1 MPSLKDTKR
10 RITSVRNTQK
20 ITHAMKLVSA
30 AKFSR
35 ANQAVLA
42 ARPYGAAFDRIV
54 GRLAAGVEN
63 LENLESMELLRFVEV
78 PKRVLAV
85 VVSTDR
91 GLCGSLNTNVF
102 KAAVRYVRE
111 NTDQG
116 CEVDIAAMG
125 KRAGQFCRKVG
136 LTPVIT
142 REKVLE
148 RPTYQSAKAI
158 TDELSGL
165 FTSGKYDRI
174 VLIFSEFKNILTQTP
189 RVKQLLPVVTPD
201 FGDDEHD
208 TLDFIIEPDAH
219 TVLEGMLRKHVINTL
234 FRVLLEGGASEHGA
248 RMTAMDS
255 ATKNAKEYIRKL
267 TLLYNR
273 ARQAAITKELIE
285 IVSGAEAV

>member
-42 ARPYGAAFDRIV
+42 ARPYGTAFDRIV

-63 LENLESMELLRFVEV
+63 LEAMELLRYAEV
-78 PKRVLAV
+78 PKRALAV

-102 KAAVRYVRE
+102 KATVRYVRE

-116 CEVDIAAMG
+116 CEVDVAAMG

-148 RPTYQSAKAI
+148 RPSYQSAKAI

-174 VLIFSEFKNILTQTP
+174 VLIFSEFKNILIQTP

-201 FGDDEHD
+201 FGDDEND
-208 TLDFIIEPDAH
+208 TLNFIIEPDPH

-234 FRVLLEGGASEHGA
+234 FRALLEGGASEHGA

-285 IVSGAEAV
+285 IVSGAQAV

>member
-10 RITSVRNTQK
+10 RIVSVRNTQK

-35 ANQAVLA
+35 ANHAVLA
-42 ARPYGAAFDRIV
+42 ARPYGMAFDRIV

-63 LENLESMELLRFVEV
+63 LEGMELLRFTES
-78 PKRVLAV
+78 PKKVLAV
-85 VVSTDR
+85 LISTDR

-116 CEVDIAAMG
+116 CEVEFAALG
-125 KRAGQFCRKVG
+125 KRAAQFCRKVG
-136 LTPVIT
+136 FKTVIE

-148 RPTYQSAKAI
+148 RPNYQSAKAI
-158 TDELSGL
+158 TDELTAL

-174 VLIFSEFKNILTQTP
+174 VLIFPEFKSVLAQTP
-189 RVKQLLPVVTPD
+189 RTKQLLPVVTPEVTD
-201 FGDDEHD
+201 EEHD
-208 TLDFIIEPDAH
+208 TLNFIIEPDAH
-219 TVLEGMLRKHVINTL
+219 TVLEGMLRKHVVNTL
-234 FRVLLEGGASEHGA
+234 FRALLEGAASEHGA

-267 TLLYNR
+267 TLQYNR

-285 IVSGAEAV
+285 IVSGAEAI

>member
-10 RITSVRNTQK
+10 RIVSVRNTQK

-42 ARPYGAAFDRIV
+42 ARPYGTAFDRIV

-63 LENLESMELLRFVEV
+63 LDGMELLRFTET
-78 PKRVLAV
+78 PRKVLVAI
-85 VVSTDR
+85 VSTDR

-102 KAAVRYVRE
+102 KTAMKFHRE
-111 NTDQG
+111 NEVQG
-116 CEVDIAAMG
+116 CEVHFATLG
-125 KRAGQFCRKVG
+125 KRAGMFCRKLG
-136 LTPVIT
+136 LKVVFE

-148 RPTYQSAKAI
+148 RPGYAAAREISDALGAM
-158 TDELSGL
+158 
-165 FTSGKYDRI
+165 FTSGEYDR
-174 VLIFSEFKNILTQTP
+174 VYLCFPEFKSVLSQNP
-189 RVKQLLPVVTPD
+189 RIKQMLPVVTPEV
-201 FGDDEHD
+201 GDDEHE
-208 TLDFIIEPDAH
+208 TLNFIIEPD
-219 TVLEGMLRKHVINTL
+219 TRSVLESMLRKHVVNTV
-234 FRVLLEGGASEHGA
+234 FRALLEGSASEHGA

-267 TLLYNR
+267 TLQYNR

-285 IVSGAEAV
+285 IISGAEAI